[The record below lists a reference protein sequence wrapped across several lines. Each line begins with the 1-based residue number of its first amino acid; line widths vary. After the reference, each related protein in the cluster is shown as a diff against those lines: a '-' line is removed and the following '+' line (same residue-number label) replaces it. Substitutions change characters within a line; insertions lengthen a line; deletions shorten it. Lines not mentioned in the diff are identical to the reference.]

1 MLTKA
6 VLVIAA
12 ACNAWASPYVVT
24 NPKDLKNDWHSN
36 DYTGTRG
43 KDQMIHWK
51 FTLEGHNAVP
61 DPGDFSTVCK
71 GAQNDELCGEP
82 CTKPGAFVSC
92 KNEAYEARQWFSEYG
107 TTVEVRRTTFPDA
120 GKKVIT
126 SATANITEQDVVGT
140 VHYKLKF
147 GDFQKQFISTFNPPS
162 TKI

>member
-1 MLTKA
+1 MLAKA
-6 VLVIAA
+6 VLLTAF

-24 NPKDLKNDWHSN
+24 NPEDLKNDWHSN

-43 KDQMIHWK
+43 KDQTIHWK
-51 FTLEGHNAVP
+51 FTIEGHNAVP

-71 GAQNDELCGEP
+71 GVQDGD
-82 CTKPGAFVSC
+82 TKPGAFVAC
-92 KNEAYEARQWFSEYG
+92 KNEAYEARQWFNENG
-107 TTVEVRRTTFPDA
+107 TTVEVQRTTFPDA

-126 SATANITEQDVVGT
+126 SATANVTEQDVVGT

-162 TKI
+162 V